1 MPEIHIAERRG
12 QQCRNQRYSAACQLF
27 AHGVQQNAAPGH
39 AHSRRD
45 LNAGHTIA
53 KKADEQRIIPH
64 SQRAVLRKGVAKQH
78 RPMRHLECSL
88 KHHAIV
94 MGVTAIQAEI

>member
-12 QQCRNQRYSAACQLF
+12 QQCRNQRHGAACQLF
-27 AHGVQQNAAPGH
+27 AHGIQQNAAPGH

-78 RPMRHLECSL
+78 RPVRHLECSL

-94 MGVTAIQAEI
+94 MRVTAIQAEI